1 MPSQNHF
8 PQANSSE
15 KLFQKPGRREAK
27 TFIKSL
33 FLNFSWYCKQVVV
46 PADASGLVSKEKLL
60 NMMIPNERQNVGELT
75 C

>member
-1 MPSQNHF
+1 
-8 PQANSSE
+8 
-15 KLFQKPGRREAK
+15 
-27 TFIKSL
+27 L